1 MPLFA
6 FVGYDGPQGAKR
18 REEHRPAHLEHL
30 RSLDR
35 QKRIAFA
42 GPLRNDAGDASIG
55 AIIVIDAAD
64 LATARDF
71 FARDPYVI
79 GGVYD
84 RHTVSPFKL
93 AFPEPK

>member
-6 FVGYDGPQGAKR
+6 FVGYDVSESAKR
-18 REEHRPAHLEHL
+18 RELNRAAHLEHL

-55 AIIVIDAAD
+55 AIIVIDTAD
-64 LATARDF
+64 LAAARDF
-71 FARDPYVI
+71 FARDPYI
-79 GGVYD
+79 LGGVYE
-84 RHTVSPFKL
+84 RHTISPFKL
-93 AFPEPK
+93 AFPESK